1 MTTKTQTKSKTQTKK
16 LTPSAKPKKT
26 VAKPKTKKQI
36 CIEMLKRPKGAS
48 VAELQKAIGWQAH
61 SVRGFLS
68 GTIRKLDGIALVSE
82 QTERGERRYRVQPK
96 VAS

>member
-1 MTTKTQTKSKTQTKK
+1 MTKK
-16 LTPSAKPKKT
+16 SPSKAKTSSPSKGRRGKNN
-26 VAKPKTKKQI
+26 PKTKKQI

-68 GTIRKLDGIALVSE
+68 GTIRKLDGTALVSK